1 MTNKKITELPEI
13 LTSESLSDDDI
24 LPIVD
29 VSEPNESLKNK
40 KIKVSTLIPVVQTGR
55 QRLTED
61 TTYYVNQAQGSDTN
75 DGLTNNTAWKTI
87 KSSLLKI
94 EALDLNGF
102 NVTLKISAGN
112 YLNEGLIHLPLL
124 TGAKSETCFGFPE
137 PEIQT
142 HLDIE
147 GPTQGGTAILPNI
160 EVDHFGYYSIKNVTI
175 QYNENLTL
183 GFPGFL

>member
-61 TTYYVNQAQGSDTN
+61 TTYYVNQAQGSDDN

-87 KSSLLKI
+87 KSSLSKI

-102 NVTLKISAGN
+102 NVTLKIAAGN

-137 PEIQT
+137 VEIQT

-147 GPTQGGTAILPNI
+147 GPTQGEAILPNI

-175 QYNENLTL
+175 QYNEAPPLR
-183 GFPGFL
+183 FPGFI